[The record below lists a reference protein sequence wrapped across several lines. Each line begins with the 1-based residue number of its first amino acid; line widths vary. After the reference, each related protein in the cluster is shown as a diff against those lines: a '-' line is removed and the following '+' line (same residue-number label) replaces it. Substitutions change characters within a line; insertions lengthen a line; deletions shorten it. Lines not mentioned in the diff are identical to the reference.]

1 MSSSFNFTQCAIDAQ
16 NAFLSNP
23 GTTWLRDS
31 QGNPT
36 NNITEAWGVSFEA
49 CNNMCGPLGGHEA
62 FQWTT
67 FSAGVASWLLPWL
80 ALTAQ
85 LPYETKD
92 GLTNLTSLV
101 MAIGS
106 PILITY
112 SLCITILNSRWLN
125 KRFASLIKENRELGG
140 HQEDTI
146 KAAWTILTESQHIP
160 IAIRETKGTFAE
172 LVTSPENKIW
182 WQTLR
187 EEVQRSKRVVTYSLL
202 AQTGWVSITE
212 LISIIDFFMS
222 PFDNATIGL
231 LGVAIN
237 SLWMWMIPITLG
249 WVWVGTQESAKTIEF
264 ALRRASTKAIIQ
276 GQACSERMVGFT
288 DTTGE
293 IHRDFELLMDTT
305 EDIHNGDLERQFEL
319 HSLAPQRS
327 RSINGHNPM
336 ASEDMRLLQKPA
348 QTDVH
353 CYSSPSSQIDN
364 KSQIT
369 EEWNEVVSAPI
380 KVSRH
385 ISGYEAE
392 AGPIFNYARPWF
404 HLQTS
409 LSVMQAF
416 SQLNRRIREKRTV
429 SGCDWN
435 EREMKENLTGNPTQ
449 MAAYIFPRRL
459 KGSTE
464 RKRLP
469 GLLSMILTATILAIT
484 VQWGTTG
491 AAIMIAYL
499 TPVIGLGCESGSYI
513 LYGTVAT
520 LIWFLLVTSAYL
532 SYYYQRNFIPP
543 KEPAVPSS
551 IDKHMQVFLY
561 VLIPTTRI
569 SGLVLAWCNSVY
581 LLAISVI
588 QFTNLYNSCWCEGC
602 VLGHGREKAWVILW
616 ASGAQIASAATPSWI
631 AAVIISLLTLLCAG
645 VFFLNARGQELI
657 VGQSQ

>member
-16 NAFLSNP
+16 NAFLDNP
-23 GTTWLRDS
+23 GITWLRDR

-49 CNNMCGPLGGHEA
+49 CNSMCGPLGGYEA

-67 FSAGVASWLLPWL
+67 FSAGVSSWLLPWL

-160 IAIRETKGTFAE
+160 IAIRETKATFAE
-172 LVTSPENKIW
+172 LVTSPENKDW

-187 EEVQRSKRVVTYSLL
+187 DEVQRSKRVVTYSLL

-212 LISIIDFFMS
+212 LISIIDFFTS
-222 PFDNATIGL
+222 PFDNSTIGL

-249 WVWVGTQESAKTIEF
+249 WVWVGTQESAKTIES

-276 GQACSERMVGFT
+276 GQACNERMVGFT

-293 IHRDFELLMDTT
+293 IHRDFELLTDTT
-305 EDIHNGDLERQFEL
+305 GEIHNGDLERQMEL
-319 HSLAPQRS
+319 HPFVPHRS
-327 RSINGHNPM
+327 CSINEHNPR

-348 QTDVH
+348 QADVH
-353 CYSSPSSQIDN
+353 SCSSPSFQIDN
-364 KSQIT
+364 KSQAT
-369 EEWNEVVSAPI
+369 EEWCEVVSAPI

-385 ISGYEAE
+385 ISGYEVE

-416 SQLNRRIREKRTV
+416 SQLNKRIRDKQTV

-435 EREMKENLTGNPTQ
+435 EGETKENFTGEPAQ
-449 MAAYIFPRRL
+449 IAAYIFPRKL
-459 KGSTE
+459 KGSAART
-464 RKRLP
+464 RLP
-469 GLLSMILTATILAIT
+469 GLLSMVLTATILAIT

-499 TPVIGLGCESGSYI
+499 TPVVGLGCESGSYI
-513 LYGTVAT
+513 LYGIVAT

-532 SYYYQRNFIPP
+532 SYYYQRNFIPSR
-543 KEPAVPSS
+543 KTAVSS
-551 IDKHMQVFLY
+551 RFDKRLQVLLHF
-561 VLIPTTRI
+561 LIPTTRI
-569 SGLVLAWCNSVY
+569 SGLVLAWSV
-581 LLAISVI
+581 
-588 QFTNLYNSCWCEGC
+588 
-602 VLGHGREKAWVILW
+602 
-616 ASGAQIASAATPSWI
+616 
-631 AAVIISLLTLLCAG
+631 AG
-645 VFFLNARGQELI
+645 VKAAYSDTGGRKHG
-657 VGQSQ
+657 